1 MPNKKTG
8 VQWQH
13 FLRYRYDTFIYILIE
28 IQYGFVDSIQ
38 IWEERYH
45 GVYLS
50 KGQNITTIFLVG
62 QADFFRTIIPSPKHF
77 VFSVTIQK
85 TLQWL
90 LGKME
95 MNMHEYSL

>member
-1 MPNKKTG
+1 MVLCTVFRFGKRGT
-8 VQWQH
+8 
-13 FLRYRYDTFIYILIE
+13 I
-28 IQYGFVDSIQ
+28 
-38 IWEERYH
+38 
-45 GVYLS
+45 GVYLA

-62 QADFFRTIIPSPKHF
+62 QTDFFGTIIPSPSHV

-95 MNMHEYSL
+95 MNMYEFSL